1 MNKRIIIGLLV
12 FLLTVG
18 TATAVIIDQA
28 KFGPLVISKI
38 GGQIVQATFTNA
50 FRGSLLPVVGGILLI
65 NDIVKIVRNTDLAAK
80 AYNLIPG
87 KDNTPP
93 IPQGWTDP
101 GNIPPSTT
109 NPTQGYRSNY
119 STTVYP
125 TREQACQSIIAN
137 NPAYDGWTYAGLQ
150 YGYVCILKDKTGY
163 PNTNF
168 YTSVSTTCP
177 TGYTLNGSTC
187 TLTNPS
193 VVQWPADGT
202 PTIVTDPG
210 GTFKNHPSDPD
221 VSTEPGIDS
230 STLSRSGT
238 DSNNNPVQES
248 YTATPDGGV
257 DHERR
262 LQTKNAAGND
272 VVEYETIHYDS
283 YGRVTSHATGSQP
296 GTLDTQNPS
305 QPLPTAPPG
314 SGPSNPIYTQ
324 PGNVNV
330 NVNIPQITVSGDGGI
345 IPQFDRGDTPD
356 TETITRRLSAKF
368 HSQTIVTQLK
378 NFAPQSSTPVC
389 PLVISL
395 SISPFGQSWNLQ
407 TDVMCRVWDAITPVL
422 DITTRVAFTWAAVV
436 ILFMA

>member
-1 MNKRIIIGLLV
+1 MNKRLAIGFLV

-18 TATAVIIDQA
+18 TASAVIIDQA

-50 FRGSLLPVVGGILLI
+50 FRGSLLPIVGGALII
-65 NDIVKIVRNTDLAAK
+65 NDIVKILRNTDLAAK
-80 AYNLIPG
+80 AYQLIPG

-93 IPQGWTDP
+93 IPQGWTDI
-101 GNIPPSTT
+101 NTRPPTT
-109 NPTQGYRSNY
+109 GAQIEYYQNTPEG
-119 STTVYP
+119 
-125 TREQACQSIIAN
+125 I
-137 NPAYDGWTYAGLQ
+137 
-150 YGYVCILKDKTGY
+150 KTGFTIQSMASAY
-163 PNTNF
+163 CAAYGQTFANINQNGHFSCSAAPSYYIVPATRLA
-168 YTSVSTTCP
+168 CP
-177 TGYTLNGSTC
+177 AGYSLSGSTC
-187 TLTNPS
+187 NLTDAS
-193 VVQWPADGT
+193 LVKWPPDGI
-202 PTIVTDPG
+202 PTVVTDPG

-238 DSNNNPVQES
+238 DSNNNPIQES
-248 YTATPDGGV
+248 YKATSDGGV

-272 VVEYETIHYDS
+272 VVEYEKIHYDS
-283 YGRVTSHATGSQP
+283 YGRVTSQSTGSQP
-296 GTLDTQNPS
+296 GTLDNQNPS

-314 SGPSNPIYTQ
+314 SSPSNPVYTQ

-330 NVNIPQITVSGDGGI
+330 NVQIPQITVSGDGGI
-345 IPQFDRGDTPD
+345 IPPFDRGDTPD
-356 TETITRRLSAKF
+356 TETITRRLSQKF
-368 HSQTIVTQLK
+368 HSKTIVTQLK

-407 TDVMCRVWDAITPVL
+407 TDVMCRVWEAITPVL
-422 DITTRVAFTWAAVV
+422 DITTKVAFTWAAVV